1 MTIES
6 GTWSVED
13 TEIIARAVIE
23 APSVHDAQP
32 WNLRLP
38 SHAAELEER
47 SAFGDVPDPGAFA
60 DPGTDTLRPD
70 RFISCGTAVANLE
83 LAIRVLG
90 RRTRTVLFPDPD
102 RPTLVAR
109 VESHGTSV
117 PTSSDLRL
125 YAAIS
130 HRHSHRD
137 AFADVPVPAE
147 VLGDI
152 VAVGT
157 RVPGVTIRLLSSD
170 EAPALADML
179 TYSAEIKRRNPHYQR
194 EMFSW
199 TSHWQPEG
207 NTEIVTTWNATLDD
221 HGAAGE
227 VLITTGIPD
236 TAALA
241 DAIDRE
247 SVLLLSAESDDP
259 IDLVRIGM
267 ATERAWLAAVD
278 ARLSASVIT
287 HPLRIGDSADR
298 LAARLGMRVPPQL
311 IMRIGY

>member
-1 MTIES
+1 VTIES

-13 TEIIARAVIE
+13 TDIIARAVIE

-32 WNLRLP
+32 WNLLLP
-38 SHAAELEER
+38 AHAAELEER
-47 SAFGDVPDPGAFA
+47 SAFSTFVDPGAFT

-90 RRTRTVLFPDPD
+90 RNTHTVLFPDPD
-102 RPTLVAR
+102 RPSLIAR
-109 VESHGTSV
+109 VESRGASV

-137 AFADVPVPAE
+137 AFADIPVPAE
-147 VLGDI
+147 CLGDI
-152 VAVGT
+152 VAAGT
-157 RVPGVTIRLLSSD
+157 RVPGVDIRLLASD

-179 TYSAEIKRRNPHYQR
+179 TYSAEIRRRNPHYQR
-194 EMFSW
+194 ELFSW
-199 TSHWQPEG
+199 TSHWQPQG
-207 NTEIVTTWNATLDD
+207 NTEIVTTWSATLDD
-221 HGAAGE
+221 HGAAGKA
-227 VLITTGIPD
+227 LITTGIPD
-236 TAALA
+236 TSALA

-247 SVLLLSAESDDP
+247 SVLLFSAESDDP
-259 IDLVRIGM
+259 VELVRIGM

-278 ARLSASVIT
+278 ARLSASVLT
-287 HPLRIGDSADR
+287 HPLRIGDSAQR
-298 LAARLGMRVPPQL
+298 LAARLGMPVAPQL